1 MDEAL
6 KQALEIVRAQARVR
20 AMTADEM
27 ASMVKALAASIQG
40 LMDGGPPE
48 EHCEEEDEDG
58 VVLEATKSIRERS
71 VLCLEC
77 GKSFRILTT
86 RHLASHGLTPDE
98 YRAKWGIKKGGSL
111 ICKALQRERRKKMKS
126 MQLWERRRKA

>member
-1 MDEAL
+1 MDETL

-27 ASMVKALAASIQG
+27 ASMAKALAASIQG
-40 LMDGGPPE
+40 LMGGGPSE
-48 EHCEEEDEDG
+48 EYCEEEDEDG
-58 VVLEATKSIRERS
+58 VVLEATKSIKERS

-98 YRAKWGIKKGGSL
+98 YRTKWGIKKGVSL
-111 ICKALQRERRKKMKS
+111 ACKALQRERRKKMKS

>member
-1 MDEAL
+1 
-6 KQALEIVRAQARVR
+6 
-20 AMTADEM
+20 MTADEM

-40 LMDGGPPE
+40 VMGGGPSE
-48 EHCEEEDEDG
+48 EYCEEEDEDG
-58 VVLEATKSIRERS
+58 VVLEATKSIKERS

-98 YRAKWGIKKGGSL
+98 YRTKWGIKKGVSL
-111 ICKALQRERRKKMKS
+111 ACKALQRELRKKMKS
-126 MQLWERRRKA
+126 MQLWKRRRKA